1 MYSYHF
7 QTNSMKK
14 IFAFPILLL
23 SLSSF
28 AQRKTIAQRVDSVM
42 KLMTLNEKVGQL
54 NQNNSDWEDATGPV
68 VNTGL
73 DKIKDIREGRLG
85 SILNV
90 RSVDQTRQLQEVAMQ
105 SRMKI
110 PLIFGQ
116 DVIHGFRTTF
126 PIPLGE
132 SSTWDLGLMEKSA
145 RIAATEA
152 AAYGVHWTFAPM
164 VDIARDPR
172 WGRVM
177 EGAGEDTYLG
187 SLIAVARVKGFQG
200 KNLGDTDAVM
210 ACAKHFA
217 AYGAG
222 VGGRDYNSVD
232 MSLRQLNETYLP
244 PFKAASDAGVATFM
258 NSFNDINGIPA
269 TASAYLQ
276 RDLLKGAWGFKGFVV
291 SDWGGVDQMIP
302 WGYAKDMSDA
312 AQKAI
317 TAGSDMDMVS
327 GAYVKNLAVL
337 VKSGK
342 VKMSIVDDAV
352 RRILT
357 KKFELG
363 LFDDPFRFC
372 NNARQNKQTNNPE
385 NRKFGRELGEKSIV
399 LLKNDGQLLP
409 VSKQTKTLALIGPFA
424 KETVANHGFW
434 AVPFKDDAS
443 RVITQYDGIKNQLA
457 AGSTLLY
464 AKGCNVNDADTS
476 QFAEAIA
483 AAQQADIVVLTLG
496 EAHDM
501 SGEAKSRSNIHFPGM
516 QEQLIKAIGRTGKPI
531 VLMINAGRPLIF
543 DWAADNIPAIM
554 YTWWLGTEAGNSIAD
569 VLFGNYNPAG
579 KLTITFPRT
588 EGQIPVYYN
597 HYNTGRPA
605 AKPTDRNYVSSYID
619 LDNDPKFPF
628 GFGLSYT
635 KFTYS
640 NLMLDKKHF
649 RAGQNIKASVTI
661 TNTGNFDGEEVAQL
675 YIRDLVASVVRPV
688 KELKG
693 FQKIMLKKGESKTIS
708 FTLTANDL
716 KFFNDQLQYIFEP
729 GDFKLFI
736 GGNSRDVMETDF
748 ILD

>member
-1 MYSYHF
+1 
-7 QTNSMKK
+7 MKK
-14 IFAFPILLL
+14 IFFIPCILL

-28 AQRKTIAQRVDSVM
+28 AQRKTVARRVDSVM
-42 KLMTLNEKVGQL
+42 KLMTLDEKIGQL
-54 NQNNSDWEDATGPV
+54 NQYNSDWEDATGPV

-90 RSVDQTRQLQEVAMQ
+90 RSVDQTRQLQQVAMQ

-152 AAYGVHWTFAPM
+152 AAFGVHWTFAPM

-187 SLIAVARVKGFQG
+187 SQIAVARVKGFQG
-200 KNLGDTDAVM
+200 KSLGDTDAVM

-244 PFKAASDAGVATFM
+244 PFKAISDAGVATFM

-269 TASAYLQ
+269 TASTYLQ

-317 TAGSDMDMVS
+317 TAGNDMDMVS
-327 GAYVKNLAVL
+327 GAYIKNLASL

-342 VKMSIVDDAV
+342 VKMAIVDDAV
-352 RRILT
+352 KRILT

-372 NNARQNKQTNNPE
+372 NNAREEKQRNNAE

-399 LLKNDGQLLP
+399 LLKNEGQILP
-409 VSKQTKTLALIGPFA
+409 VSKQVKTLALIGPFA

-434 AVPFKDDAS
+434 AVPFKDDAG
-443 RVITQYDGIKNQLA
+443 RIITQYDGIKNQLA

-476 QFAEAIA
+476 GFAEAIA
-483 AAQQADIVVLTLG
+483 AAQQADVVVLTLG

-501 SGEAKSRSNIHFPGM
+501 SGEAKSRSNIHFPGV
-516 QEQLIKAIGRTGKPI
+516 QEQLIKAIARTGKPI
-531 VLMINAGRPLIF
+531 VLMVNAGRPLIF

-588 EGQIPVYYN
+588 EGQIPIYYN

-605 AKPTDRNYVSSYID
+605 AKPTDRNYVSAYID

-635 KFTYS
+635 KFAYS
-640 NLMLDKKHF
+640 NLVLDKKHF
-649 RAGQNIKASVTI
+649 KAGQSIKASVTI

-693 FQKIMLKKGESKTIS
+693 FQKIMLKKGESKMIS

-716 KFFNDQLQYIFEP
+716 KFFNDQLQYNFEP

-748 ILD
+748 TLD